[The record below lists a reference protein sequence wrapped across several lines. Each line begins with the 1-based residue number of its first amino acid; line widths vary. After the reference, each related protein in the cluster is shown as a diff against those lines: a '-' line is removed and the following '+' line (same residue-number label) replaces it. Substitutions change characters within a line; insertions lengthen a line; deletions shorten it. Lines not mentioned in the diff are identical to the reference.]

1 MLVFWEILP
10 IKAPLIFFLES
21 WSGVKKVL
29 NPPYLNDLESEFEEL
44 SSSEEE
50 KETSNENVDEASK
63 TVEVTKVQG
72 ESSEE
77 ESSEEESSEED
88 SFEESESED
97 EQPVKAVG

>member
-1 MLVFWEILP
+1 MIDRNCTNVVFAHEI
-10 IKAPLIFFLES
+10 FL
-21 WSGVKKVL
+21 
-29 NPPYLNDLESEFEEL
+29 PYLNDLESEFEEL

-50 KETSNENVDEASK
+50 KETSNENEDEASK

-77 ESSEEESSEED
+77 ESSEEESSEEED
-88 SFEESESED
+88 SYEESESEE